1 MKKGTL
7 KKTLALALT
16 AAMGIS
22 VLAACGSSGGA
33 DTETSTTEEA
43 AESVDTTEDASADAQ
58 GGEATELETT
68 GDVTGKTDAVINV
81 GYATEISSLT
91 PFRNNTGQDAPY
103 MTLLYESLA
112 VLNEEGEYEKWC
124 AKDWSTDDNG
134 FTYDVEIYD
143 YITDAAGNHITA
155 DDVIWEIQETI
166 NAALKPDF
174 AKIESIEKTGDYTFQ
189 MKLTDNMVGLF
200 ESLMKHTFVISQ
212 AAYEASADGFATD
225 CVTTSAYK
233 VVNYVAPGTLDFER
247 RDDYWQTD
255 ESLTPACVVANTK
268 GVNFIINTEAS
279 QLGIALETGEVDVVI
294 DLAAA
299 TAANYVDNDLF
310 SLELTDNMQGY
321 TLFFSG
327 HDSRPVANDVALR
340 QAICYALDA
349 QAFIDGVCYGYGTP
363 MYDVCPPTAI
373 GYLDKWDSEE
383 YYPYDEEK
391 AKELVEQS
399 DYNGET
405 LSILCSQ
412 GTQRVAEII
421 QAYLGQVG
429 ITAELDVGDMA
440 YITSVRL
447 DGSKYD
453 LFINTIGATTLANHW
468 SIRYDPNAY
477 STGDGTSRHDYTLGD
492 LLYKTWTVDG
502 YTEENIDEVHTYIKD
517 NAIAYGLYNPKRFTY
532 VRKDAGLSNE
542 VKEYAGYLSVAAS
555 TFTKGQ

>member
-1 MKKGTL
+1 MKKRTL
-7 KKTLALALT
+7 KKTLALVLT
-16 AAMGIS
+16 AATGMG
-22 VLAACGSSGGA
+22 VLAACGSSGG
-33 DTETSTTEEA
+33 TETETKTSEVTS
-43 AESVDTTEDASADAQ
+43 ESEDTTGDAFVDAQ
-58 GGEATELETT
+58 GSVAAELETT
-68 GDVTGKTDAVINV
+68 GEVTGRTDAVINV
-81 GYATEISSLT
+81 GYAVEISTLT
-91 PFRNNTGQDAPY
+91 PFRSNSGQDAPY

-112 VLNEEGEYEKWC
+112 VLNEAGEYEKWC
-124 AKDWSTDDNG
+124 AKDWSTNDNG

-143 YITDAAGNHITA
+143 NIVDAAGNHITA
-155 DDVIWEIQETI
+155 DDIVWEIQETI

-174 AKIESIEKTGDYTFQ
+174 AKIESVEKTGDYTFQ

-200 ESLMKHTFVISQ
+200 ESLMKHTFVVSQ
-212 AAYEASADGFATD
+212 TAYEASADGFATD

-233 VVNYVAPGTLDFER
+233 VTKFVAPNTLNFER

-279 QLGIALETGEVDVVI
+279 QMGIALETGVVDVAI
-294 DLAAA
+294 DLPAA
-299 TAANYVDNDLF
+299 TAVNYVDNDQF
-310 SLELTDNMQGY
+310 QLELTDNLQGI

-327 HDSRPVANDVALR
+327 ADSRPVGNDVALR

-373 GYLDKWDSEE
+373 GYLDKWDTED
-383 YYPYDEEK
+383 YYSYDEAK
-391 AKELVEQS
+391 AKELLEQS
-399 DYNGET
+399 DYNGEE
-405 LSILCSQ
+405 LSILASQ
-412 GTQRVAEII
+412 PRQRVAEII
-421 QAYLGQVG
+421 QAYLGQIG
-429 ITAELDVGDMA
+429 INVTLDIADDA
-440 YITSVRL
+440 RISAIRL
-447 DGSKYD
+447 DGTQYD
-453 LFINTIGATTLANHW
+453 MFINTIAATTLANHW

-477 STGDGTSRHDYTLGD
+477 STGDGTSRHDYTLGE

-517 NAIAYGLYNPKRFTY
+517 NAIAYGLYNPKKFTY